1 MMAKH
6 VIKKYRIYTNG
17 RDASGDFNR
26 VDLKADVDEME
37 STTVNSS
44 GDKEFMPGL
53 NAVRFDGEVF
63 ASHGTGEVEDAVH
76 ALLAAG
82 ARVMTV
88 YPSEDAGGAGYGF
101 EAEQLSISPAMKIG
115 DMSRITIKATKSGG
129 ALVRV
134 TSMEGKAVKTATGNG
149 TARQLGAVSA
159 AQTLYSFLQ
168 VLSISAGASI
178 TVTVKSDD
186 AQAFSTP
193 TTQITHTAFNAVGS
207 EVKSK
212 AGAITDTWYR
222 VDWTITGGTPSVT
235 FDVGVGII

>member
-1 MMAKH
+1 MAKH
-6 VIKKYRIYTNG
+6 VVKKYRIYTNG
-17 RDASGDFNR
+17 RDASGDYNR
-26 VDLKADVDEME
+26 VDLKTEVDEQD
-37 STTVNSS
+37 STTVNTA
-44 GDKEFMPGL
+44 GDKTFVPGL
-53 NAVRFDGEVF
+53 KAVRFEGEVF
-63 ASHGTGEVEDAVH
+63 ASHGTGEVEDAVT

-82 ARVMTV
+82 PKLMSV
-88 YPSEDAGGAGYGF
+88 YPSDTAGEAGYAF
-101 EAEQLSISPAMKIG
+101 EAEEVSISPAMKIA
-115 DMSRITIKATKSGG
+115 DLSRIVIKATKSGG
-129 ALVRV
+129 LLVRV
-134 TSMEGKAVKTATGNG
+134 TNMEGVAVKTATGTG

-168 VLSISAGASI
+168 VLSITAGAGI

-193 TTQITHTAFNAVGS
+193 TTQLTHTAFNAVGA

-222 VDWTITGGTPSVT
+222 VDWTITGATPSVT